1 MAERLLDLADRF
13 SEVLT
18 RVQVLVGRLL
28 ELHVLKLVALY
39 TVWVALKEVREAQ
52 GRLLFLQWGPLEAGT
67 LGWQIAGPLGRCRSI
82 RPPAPA
88 PRPPAFQ
95 VSVMNLLL
103 VVLWAFALP
112 YPRFRP
118 MASCLSTVWTCI
130 IIVCKML
137 YQLKVV
143 SPHEYSSNCTEV
155 CGRLGRVGEPTR
167 PPLCSPLLAPARGL
181 LVPRRPV
188 PIPTEVGQS

>member
-1 MAERLLDLADRF
+1 
-13 SEVLT
+13 
-18 RVQVLVGRLL
+18 
-28 ELHVLKLVALY
+28 
-39 TVWVALKEVREAQ
+39 
-52 GRLLFLQWGPLEAGT
+52 
-67 LGWQIAGPLGRCRSI
+67 
-82 RPPAPA
+82 
-88 PRPPAFQ
+88 
-95 VSVMNLLL
+95 MNLLL

-155 CGRLGRVGEPTR
+155 RAR
-167 PPLCSPLLAPARGL
+167 PRGL
-181 LVPRRPV
+181 LLQLRVGRHGCRGPVPRPAASWR
-188 PIPTEVGQS
+188 G

>member
-1 MAERLLDLADRF
+1 
-13 SEVLT
+13 
-18 RVQVLVGRLL
+18 
-28 ELHVLKLVALY
+28 
-39 TVWVALKEVREAQ
+39 
-52 GRLLFLQWGPLEAGT
+52 
-67 LGWQIAGPLGRCRSI
+67 
-82 RPPAPA
+82 
-88 PRPPAFQ
+88 
-95 VSVMNLLL
+95 MNLLL

-155 CGRLGRVGEPTR
+155 LPPGTTSLSLARLLHLGCR
-167 PPLCSPLLAPARGL
+167 RGCFFSS
-181 LVPRRPV
+181 
-188 PIPTEVGQS
+188 E

>member
-1 MAERLLDLADRF
+1 MPACLAQPPC
-13 SEVLT
+13 LA
-18 RVQVLVGRLL
+18 
-28 ELHVLKLVALY
+28 VA
-39 TVWVALKEVREAQ
+39 
-52 GRLLFLQWGPLEAGT
+52 
-67 LGWQIAGPLGRCRSI
+67 
-82 RPPAPA
+82 
-88 PRPPAFQ
+88 Q

-143 SPHEYSSNCTEV
+143 SPHKYSNNCTEV
-155 CGRLGRVGEPTR
+155 RHAGLQGRL
-167 PPLCSPLLAPARGL
+167 L
-181 LVPRRPV
+181 
-188 PIPTEVGQS
+188 